1 MVLSSGEAGRTV
13 VFHMPAATSSSSHLQ
28 TARGSRKLGH
38 SMSGDMEVKLSPREL
53 QCLSLLANGF
63 SNDGIAK
70 EVGIR
75 PPTVAMHLA
84 NARAKLKAVTR
95 EHAVALAV
103 SKGLI
108 KL

>member
-1 MVLSSGEAGRTV
+1 
-13 VFHMPAATSSSSHLQ
+13 
-28 TARGSRKLGH
+28 
-38 SMSGDMEVKLSPREL
+38 MSGDGEMRLSPREL

-75 PPTVAMHLA
+75 PPTVALHLA

-95 EHAVALAV
+95 EHAVAIAV
-103 SKGLI
+103 SRGLI

>member
-1 MVLSSGEAGRTV
+1 MVLSSGEADRTED
-13 VFHMPAATSSSSHLQ
+13 FICLSLHRPFRHLQ
-28 TARGSRKLGH
+28 AARGSGKLGH
-38 SMSGDMEVKLSPREL
+38 SMSGDVEVRLSPREL
-53 QCLSLLANGF
+53 QCLSLLANGL

-95 EHAVALAV
+95 EHAVAIAV

>member
-1 MVLSSGEAGRTV
+1 
-13 VFHMPAATSSSSHLQ
+13 
-28 TARGSRKLGH
+28 
-38 SMSGDMEVKLSPREL
+38 MSDAQCASLSPREL
-53 QCLSLLANGF
+53 QCLSLLAEGH
-63 SNDGIAK
+63 SNEGIAK

-84 NARAKLKAVTR
+84 NARTKLKAVTR

-103 SKGLI
+103 SRGLI

>member
-1 MVLSSGEAGRTV
+1 
-13 VFHMPAATSSSSHLQ
+13 
-28 TARGSRKLGH
+28 
-38 SMSGDMEVKLSPREL
+38 MSGDFEVRLSPREL
-53 QCLSLLANGF
+53 QCLALLANGH
-63 SNDGIAK
+63 SNDGIAQ

-84 NARAKLKAVTR
+84 NARLKLKAVTR

-108 KL
+108 KM